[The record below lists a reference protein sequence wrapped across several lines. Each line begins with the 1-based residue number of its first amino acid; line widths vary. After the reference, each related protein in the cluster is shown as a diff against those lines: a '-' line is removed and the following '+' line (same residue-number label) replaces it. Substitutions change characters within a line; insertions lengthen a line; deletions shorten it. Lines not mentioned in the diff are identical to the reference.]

1 MPGARFTKEV
11 GRRLTLS
18 LLSGLLV
25 IVLLF
30 AESFLGIGIVERLEL
45 SALDYRFQLRGPRI
59 TPADSS
65 HLVIVEISEDS
76 FESLPDNWPWPRSY
90 YARLV
95 TNLTRAGARA
105 VGIDILFVGDDAHDP
120 NNDIMLR
127 ETLRDAGHVV
137 LAGRL
142 KIDNNLYRIFRSSEN
157 YGNEFFDVDSSLG
170 FVNVLKDP
178 DEVVRRYIPATEY
191 IPSFGFSVLNRYFG
205 RPPLTLPG
213 RSDDGAFLIGGI
225 EVPAY
230 DEASVLINYF
240 GPSRSFRHVDI
251 ADVLDD
257 ESFTTVEEA
266 RSGAQI
272 NLFSDPDFGYLFD
285 GTFRDKI
292 VLVGSTVPEDQDIHH
307 VPIARRSYVGSNT
320 MFGVEIHANV
330 IESVLRG
337 DFLIRQSPLASWL
350 TVLLITFTTFFVTS
364 WLKSSKTSRHIMVEV
379 NGFLFAVAELA
390 LIALLSIR
398 LFIDAGY
405 VLPLVGPV
413 LAVAAG
419 YVASTAHH
427 FVFER
432 RQGFMIKR
440 MFGTYVNPSIVDELV
455 QNPEKLKLGG
465 ERRELSVL
473 FSDLEGFTELAE
485 TRPPEELV
493 GLLNEYLSS
502 MTAIVLTND
511 GTVDKFEGDLIMA
524 FWGAPVPQKDHARM
538 CCEAALQMQ
547 ETLAAIRMEWGMR
560 KKPLLSARIGVNT
573 GDMIVGNMG
582 SSRKFNYTV
591 IGDSVNLASRLEGIN
606 KLYRTKTIISDSCYR
621 ESGGGFI
628 CRELDIISIK
638 GRSEPVRIYELR
650 GRRGAKNEAT
660 ELAFVR
666 AFEEGLAAYRQQRW
680 EDALAAFEQAQ
691 SQYPTDYPAELFTG
705 RIRRF
710 QKTPP
715 GRNWCGVASDTP

>member
-1 MPGARFTKEV
+1 MPGSPFKKAI
-11 GRRLTLS
+11 GRRLALS
-18 LLSGLLV
+18 LLSALLV
-25 IVLLF
+25 VLLLL
-30 AESFLGIGIVERLEL
+30 AESVIGIGIVERLEL
-45 SALDYRFQLRGPRI
+45 GALDYRFQLRGPRI

-95 TNLTRAGARA
+95 ANLTRAGARA
-105 VGIDILFVGDDAHDP
+105 VGIDVLFIGDDAHDP
-120 NNDIMLR
+120 QNDALLR
-127 ETLRDAGHVV
+127 KTLKDAGIVV

-142 KIDNNLYRIFRSSEN
+142 DIDNKSYRIFRSSEN

-178 DEVVRRYIPATEY
+178 DEVVRRYVPAADY
-191 IPSFGFSVLNRYFG
+191 LPSFGFAVLNRYFAL
-205 RPPLTLPG
+205 PPLTLPERPDNG
-213 RSDDGAFLIGGI
+213 GFSIGGI
-225 EVPAY
+225 EIPAY
-230 DEASVLINYF
+230 DDASVLINYF

-257 ESFTTVEEA
+257 DTFTTVEESV
-266 RSGAQI
+266 SGEQI
-272 NLFSDPDFGYLFD
+272 NAFSDPDFGYLFD

-307 VPIARRSYVGSNT
+307 VPIARGGYAGSNT
-320 MFGVEIHANV
+320 MFGVEIHANLL
-330 IESVLRG
+330 ESVLRN
-337 DFLIRQSPLASWL
+337 DFLQRQSPLASLL
-350 TVLLITFTTFFVTS
+350 TIFFLTLITFFVTS
-364 WLKSSKTSRHIMVEV
+364 WLKGSKTSHHIMVEV

-390 LIALLSIR
+390 LIVFLSIR

-419 YVASTAHH
+419 YVASTAYH
-427 FVFER
+427 FVAER
-432 RQGFMIKR
+432 RQRVMIKQ

-502 MTAIVLTND
+502 MTSIVLTHD

-524 FWGAPVPQKDHARM
+524 FWGAPIPQKEHARM
-538 CCEAALQMQ
+538 SCHAALQMQ
-547 ETLAAIRMEWGMR
+547 EALAAIRTEWGLR
-560 KKPLLSARIGVNT
+560 RKPLLSARIGLNS

-591 IGDSVNLASRLEGIN
+591 IGDSVNLASRLEGTN
-606 KLYRTKTIISDSCYR
+606 KQYRTKIIISDSTYR
-621 ESGGGFI
+621 LAGDEFI
-628 CRELDIISIK
+628 CRELDIISVK

-650 GRRGAKNEAT
+650 GKRGDANEAT
-660 ELAFVR
+660 ER
-666 AFEEGLAAYRQQRW
+666 AFLKAFEAGLTAYRAQRW
-680 EDALAAFEQAQ
+680 EDALAALDHAQ
-691 SQYPTDYPAELFTG
+691 SFYPNDYPCELFTE

-710 QKTPP
+710 QDNPP
-715 GRNWCGVASDTP
+715 GQNWSGLSAGNP